1 MCLVLFITAL
11 LPLTACSGD
20 AALAPGASAT
30 PAPATSEPATRT
42 ATPKPVEPSP
52 TVPRPTATFV
62 PLTTPSPTP
71 FGGKPSQADVP
82 RISVAQARQQA
93 DAGEAILVDVRT
105 SAVYEGLHIAGAISM
120 PLHQVAR
127 RYAELPADKLLIFY
141 CA

>member
-1 MCLVLFITAL
+1 MCLVLFIVGL
-11 LPLTACSGD
+11 LLLTACSGD

-30 PAPATSEPATRT
+30 PAPATRT

-62 PLTTPSPTP
+62 PQITPSPTP
-71 FGGKPSQADVP
+71 PGALPGQASVP
-82 RISVAQARQQA
+82 RISVAQARQQT